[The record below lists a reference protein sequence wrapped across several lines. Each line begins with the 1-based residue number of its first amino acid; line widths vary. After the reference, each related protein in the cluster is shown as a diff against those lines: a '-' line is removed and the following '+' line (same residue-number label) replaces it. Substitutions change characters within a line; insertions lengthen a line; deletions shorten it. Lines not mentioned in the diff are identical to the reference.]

1 MKMKL
6 LIENMTCGGCAR
18 SVTATI
24 QDVDPNAKV
33 DVDLATKIVTV
44 ESSESVDKITEA
56 LEEDGFPAKVQ

>member
-1 MKMKL
+1 MKL
-6 LIENMTCGGCAR
+6 LIEHMTCCGCAR
-18 SVTATI
+18 GVTATI

>member
-1 MKMKL
+1 MKL

-18 SVTATI
+18 GVAATI

-33 DVDLATKIVTV
+33 DVDLTTKIVTV
-44 ESSESVDKITEA
+44 ESSESIDKITEA

>member
-1 MKMKL
+1 MKL